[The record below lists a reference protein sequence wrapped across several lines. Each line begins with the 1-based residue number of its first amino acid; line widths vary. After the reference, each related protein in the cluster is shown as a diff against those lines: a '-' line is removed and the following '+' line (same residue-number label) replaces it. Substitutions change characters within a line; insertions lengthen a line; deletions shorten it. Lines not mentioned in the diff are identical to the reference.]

1 MYELSRVR
9 LYSIGPAGAR
19 YADTVLDLRGVGEPV
34 PSPAPTQAEFFEEE
48 PVGPPRRPAPAGV
61 LFLENG
67 GGKSVLLKLIF
78 SVMLPGHRNTLGGA
92 SSGVLRKFLLA
103 DDCGHVALEWQHT
116 VTGETVVVG
125 KVSEWRGRQVS
136 NDPRKFAE
144 AWYSFRPGPGLSLDS
159 LPVAES
165 AAVRP
170 AAEGASTA
178 RGRRRTMKG
187 FRDALTEAGKA
198 YPHLDVVWVEIHERW
213 NEHLGELGLDPELFR
228 YQREM
233 NADEGEAAGLF
244 AVKND
249 SDFTDLLLRAV
260 TDTRDTDGLAD
271 LVHGFAHKLGRRAEL
286 TAERDFTA
294 GSLDLLQRIA
304 DAAERREQACGVH
317 AGAERRTRTLAR
329 RLSARGAEERARA
342 AELAERVASAEQA
355 VTDAEGARRR
365 SELVAA
371 ELAYRHASLALAAA
385 EKGAAAQRRELSDAR
400 TLHSAWQAAETVLRH
415 RAAADRSARVA
426 AAIRE
431 AERDAAPALA
441 ARAKAAADLVRA
453 LHAAAEDGERVAGE
467 EEDRAAALQEA
478 GEAAHRDATS
488 AATAAQRARSD
499 AEHLRQR
506 LAEVEQETAEAVRA
520 GWLDDSAPDADPARA
535 ALAASDAEKTTVAAF
550 DEARETAR
558 RTADHAK
565 SAAAEEARAELAAAR
580 AVDAARAAESAYDA
594 ERRAA
599 EALGAEQRL
608 IELLGLPQPS
618 ATVPAPRGGARPS
631 AAEARGTGRVTVRIP
646 DPGAIGGQGTRAL
659 PADADRAGWITV
671 RVDEE
676 DVDDVGLSQLPAAFR
691 AGPAPYAPPPTEDPA
706 LRDPG
711 SCGRVSCDPGS
722 CGHAS
727 CGPGSCGRASC
738 DPGSCGHA
746 SCDPGSCGPASCDP
760 GSCGRAS
767 CDPGACGHASCDPG
781 ACGHASCDPGSR
793 DRASRDHAYAS
804 DEPLTDAR
812 GRHPAEGRRPACGEG
827 PSAVDA
833 PGVGEP
839 RPADRMT
846 GRVDGAARVDA
857 GWSGVHAAGGRMG
870 SCPVDGAAPAGPT
883 EGDGA
888 AAGDG
893 RPGAGPAG
901 QVAGRVVETG
911 AASVDGGRPDAGP
924 VGEAEASRAV
934 GREAAR
940 AGEAEAGQALR
951 RRPLAAEAR
960 PAGRVTMRIDE
971 AGGAP
976 SGGGPRPDGP
986 REATRAVAA
995 ESRPSGEVSARIED
1009 GSGDGD
1015 EARSETA
1022 ADTVRAEGPGAGAR
1036 RAEGA
1041 GAGASRAEGAGAG
1054 ATRAEGVR
1062 ADAGRAEGAGAG
1074 AVRTEGAGAGAARAD
1089 AAGAEGA
1096 RAESARADAVRA
1108 EDARAEGAGADA
1120 VRAGGARAEGAGGGA
1135 VRAEGARADAVRD
1148 DTARADAVRADA
1160 VRAEGARTGVTGSDA
1175 TDESD
1180 CWSPDPGG
1188 EPGRERTGRSRPA
1201 RRPLADGPLTAEELD
1216 RNADA
1221 LRELLDESVAAAER
1235 QLFELRT
1242 AAAED
1247 SRILGAL
1254 GDGGLLPP
1262 SPDVLAAVEYLGEHG
1277 IPALPGW
1284 RYLAQAVDPADHAA
1298 VLAARP
1304 ELVDGVVITDPDSHA
1319 RAREVLGQASLLPR
1333 SAVAV
1338 GTSAALL
1345 APTPASGT
1353 EDSGVF
1359 LVPPNPAMHDERA
1372 ADDERRELRARATE
1386 RDEEIRALA
1395 ARLAGDRALSAR
1407 LASWRTG
1414 CPPGR
1419 LAELAA
1425 AAETAREAADTAQ
1438 RALVEARTARAE
1450 ADEAAT
1456 EAARVR
1462 DERQE
1467 AAQRARRV
1475 ADALAGLAYR
1485 LRERATWQTRLRE
1498 LAEEAAEYEERAA
1511 GCVDRARAADEDR
1524 RAAQRAADDARRT
1537 ARALRAERA
1546 EIAGAPD
1553 DLGEDTEPPSA
1564 SLPALREAYRAA
1576 SQVYEKVGVGAD
1588 LRAEQAR
1595 AESDESAALASL
1607 DRLTNKVRTRAA
1619 QLLEGTDG
1627 ADGPSRQAAAARAES
1642 LVQMLESRAS
1652 AASEQLGRLR
1662 GEAERLAPADG
1673 DAHTE
1678 LPEQLVPADAEQAK
1692 ELLRTANGEL
1702 AARTDALDTART
1714 AHADLVRAHRSA
1726 EDAAGG
1732 FDETA
1737 ALLRD
1742 LLRDGPG
1749 AEDDGERPEPYAGGL
1764 AEARQSAAE
1773 ARRSLRGCAADL
1785 SAAEAAVREAGD
1797 VLVRHA
1803 NSTRYEQVRTPA
1815 RQQIRELPAAALP
1828 EHAAAWAEAFA
1839 PRLRVLTDE
1848 LEQLE
1853 RNRDSIVD
1861 RLRGLVE
1868 SCLATLRSAQRLSRL
1883 PEGLGEWSGQEFL
1896 RIRFEDPDQAT
1907 LTERLGE
1914 VIDEATRSAVR
1925 KNSDLRRD
1933 GMSLLLRGVHAAL
1946 QPRGVAVEILKPDA
1960 VLRAERVPVG
1970 QMGDVFSGGQLLT
1983 AAIAL
1988 YCTMA
1993 ALRSNDRG
2001 RDKHRH
2007 AGTLFLD
2014 NPIGRANATYLLE
2027 LQRAVA
2033 DALGVQLLYTT
2044 GLFDTTALAEFPLV
2058 IRLRNDADLRAGLKY
2073 ISVEE
2078 HLRPGLPVR
2087 EPEEEPQ
2094 VHGQITATR
2103 MYRRPD
2109 ADAPAS
2115 APASARASADGP

>member
-19 YADTVLDLRGVGEPV
+19 YADTVLDLRGVGAPV
-34 PSPAPTQAEFFEEE
+34 PQPAPAQADFFEDE

-103 DDCGHVALEWQHT
+103 DDCGHVALEWQH
-116 VTGETVVVG
+116 VLTGESVVVG

-144 AWYSFRPGPGLSLDS
+144 AWYSFRPGPGMSLDA
-159 LPVAES
+159 LPVAE
-165 AAVRP
+165 ATVVRP
-170 AAEGASTA
+170 RQEGGEGSSGAQ
-178 RGRRRTMKG
+178 GRRRTMKG
-187 FRDALTEAGKA
+187 FRDVLTEAGKN
-198 YPHLDVVWVEIHERW
+198 YPNLDVVWEEIHERW

-294 GSLDLLQRIA
+294 GSLDLLSRIA
-304 DAAERREQACGVH
+304 DAAEQRERAREVH
-317 AGAERRTRTLAR
+317 AGAERRTRALAQ
-329 RLSARGAEERARA
+329 RLHARGTEERGRT
-342 AELAERVASAEQA
+342 AELAEQVAAA
-355 VTDAEGARRR
+355 AHRVTDAGQVRERR
-365 SELVAA
+365 SLVAA

-385 EKGAAAQRRELSDAR
+385 EKGAAAQRRELNDAR
-400 TLHSAWQAAETVLRH
+400 TLHSAWQAAEIALRH

-441 ARAKAAADLVRA
+441 ARATAAADLVRA
-453 LHAAAEDGERVAGE
+453 LHAAAEAGERIANE
-467 EEDRAAALQEA
+467 EEERSAALQEA
-478 GEAAHRDATS
+478 GESAHRDATT
-488 AATAAQRARSD
+488 AATHAQRARSE
-499 AEHLRQR
+499 AEHLKQR
-506 LAEVEQETAEAVRA
+506 LAEVAEETAEAVRA

-535 ALAASDAEKTTVAAF
+535 ALAASDAEKTAVEAWDA
-550 DEARETAR
+550 ARETAR
-558 RTADHAK
+558 QATDRAREATSRH
-565 SAAAEEARAELAAAR
+565 SAAELAAAR
-580 AVDAARAAESAYDA
+580 AEDAAEAAARAYEA

-599 EALGAEQRL
+599 ESIGAEQRL
-608 IELLGLPQPS
+608 ADLLGLPQSEAKALGVPGPRTATPGTDQGAPRRS
-618 ATVPAPRGGARPS
+618 ATA
-631 AAEARGTGRVTVRIP
+631 
-646 DPGAIGGQGTRAL
+646 
-659 PADADRAGWITV
+659 
-671 RVDEE
+671 
-676 DVDDVGLSQLPAAFR
+676 
-691 AGPAPYAPPPTEDPA
+691 
-706 LRDPG
+706 
-711 SCGRVSCDPGS
+711 
-722 CGHAS
+722 
-727 CGPGSCGRASC
+727 
-738 DPGSCGHA
+738 
-746 SCDPGSCGPASCDP
+746 
-760 GSCGRAS
+760 
-767 CDPGACGHASCDPG
+767 
-781 ACGHASCDPGSR
+781 
-793 DRASRDHAYAS
+793 
-804 DEPLTDAR
+804 
-812 GRHPAEGRRPACGEG
+812 
-827 PSAVDA
+827 
-833 PGVGEP
+833 
-839 RPADRMT
+839 
-846 GRVDGAARVDA
+846 
-857 GWSGVHAAGGRMG
+857 
-870 SCPVDGAAPAGPT
+870 
-883 EGDGA
+883 
-888 AAGDG
+888 
-893 RPGAGPAG
+893 
-901 QVAGRVVETG
+901 
-911 AASVDGGRPDAGP
+911 
-924 VGEAEASRAV
+924 
-934 GREAAR
+934 
-940 AGEAEAGQALR
+940 
-951 RRPLAAEAR
+951 
-960 PAGRVTMRIDE
+960 
-971 AGGAP
+971 
-976 SGGGPRPDGP
+976 
-986 REATRAVAA
+986 
-995 ESRPSGEVSARIED
+995 
-1009 GSGDGD
+1009 
-1015 EARSETA
+1015 
-1022 ADTVRAEGPGAGAR
+1022 
-1036 RAEGA
+1036 
-1041 GAGASRAEGAGAG
+1041 
-1054 ATRAEGVR
+1054 
-1062 ADAGRAEGAGAG
+1062 
-1074 AVRTEGAGAGAARAD
+1074 
-1089 AAGAEGA
+1089 
-1096 RAESARADAVRA
+1096 
-1108 EDARAEGAGADA
+1108 
-1120 VRAGGARAEGAGGGA
+1120 
-1135 VRAEGARADAVRD
+1135 
-1148 DTARADAVRADA
+1148 
-1160 VRAEGARTGVTGSDA
+1160 
-1175 TDESD
+1175 
-1180 CWSPDPGG
+1180 
-1188 EPGRERTGRSRPA
+1188 
-1201 RRPLADGPLTAEELD
+1201 GPLTAEELD

-1221 LRELLDESVAAAER
+1221 LRELLEDGVSAAER

-1242 AAAED
+1242 AAAD
-1247 SRILGAL
+1247 DARILGAL

-1262 SPDVLAAVEYLGEHG
+1262 GPDVLAAVEYLGEHG
-1277 IPALPGW
+1277 VPALPGW
-1284 RYLAQAVDPADHAA
+1284 RYLAQSVDPADHAR

-1304 ELVDGVVITDPDSHA
+1304 ELVDGVIITDPETHA
-1319 RAREVLGQASLLPR
+1319 RAREVLAQAALLPR

-1338 GTSAALL
+1338 GTAAALL
-1345 APTPASGT
+1345 APTPAPD
-1353 EDSGVF
+1353 ERDSGVF
-1359 LVPPNPAMHDERA
+1359 LVPPNPAMHDESA
-1372 ADDERRELRARATE
+1372 ADEERQALRARAIE

-1395 ARLAGDRALSAR
+1395 ARLAGDRALAAR
-1407 LASWRTG
+1407 LGSWRAG
-1414 CPPGR
+1414 CPAGR
-1419 LAELAA
+1419 LAELAEAAEETRTAADEA
-1425 AAETAREAADTAQ
+1425 AAELAES
-1438 RALVEARTARAE
+1438 RAVRAE
-1450 ADEAAT
+1450 ADEVAA
-1456 EAARVR
+1456 EATRVR

-1467 AAQRARRV
+1467 TAQRARRA
-1475 ADALAGLAYR
+1475 ADLLAGLAHR
-1485 LRERATWQTRLRE
+1485 LRERASWQSRLRE
-1498 LAEEAAEYEERAA
+1498 LADEAVEFEARAEE
-1511 GCVDRARAADEDR
+1511 CVDRARAADEDR

-1546 EIAGAPD
+1546 EIAGVPD
-1553 DLGEDTEPPSA
+1553 DLGEAPDGANA

-1576 SQVYEKVGVGAD
+1576 SQLYEKVGVGAD

-1595 AESDESAALASL
+1595 AEGDESASLAEL
-1607 DRLTNKVRTRAA
+1607 NRLTNKVRTRAEA
-1619 QLLEGTDG
+1619 LLESPDA

-1642 LVQMLESRAS
+1642 LVHMLESRAS

-1662 GEAERLAPADG
+1662 GEAERLAPTDG
-1673 DAHTE
+1673 GAHTE
-1678 LPEQLVPADAEQAK
+1678 LPEELVPADADRAK
-1692 ELLRTANGEL
+1692 ELLRTASGEL
-1702 AARTDALDTART
+1702 ATATEALESARAQHEEL
-1714 AHADLVRAHRSA
+1714 LRAHRAA

-1742 LLRDGPG
+1742 LLRDHQDAEEG
-1749 AEDDGERPEPYAGGL
+1749 ADERIEPYAGSL

-1773 ARRSLRGCAADL
+1773 SRRSLRGCATDL
-1785 SAAEAAVREAGD
+1785 STAESAVREAAD

-1803 NSTRYEQVRTPA
+1803 NSARYEQVRTPA

-1828 EHAAAWAEAFA
+1828 DHAAKWAEAFA

-1848 LEQLE
+1848 LAQLE

-1868 SCLATLRSAQRLSRL
+1868 SSLTTLRSAQRLSRL

-1914 VIDEATRSAVR
+1914 VIDEATRAAVR

-1933 GMSLLLRGVHAAL
+1933 GMSLLLRGVSAAL

-2001 RDKHRH
+2001 RDKQRH

-2078 HLRPGLPVR
+2078 HLRPGLPQQDPAG
-2087 EPEEEPQ
+2087 EA

-2103 MYRRPD
+2103 MYRRPEEP
-2109 ADAPAS
+2109 AAEEAP
-2115 APASARASADGP
+2115 DGTVG